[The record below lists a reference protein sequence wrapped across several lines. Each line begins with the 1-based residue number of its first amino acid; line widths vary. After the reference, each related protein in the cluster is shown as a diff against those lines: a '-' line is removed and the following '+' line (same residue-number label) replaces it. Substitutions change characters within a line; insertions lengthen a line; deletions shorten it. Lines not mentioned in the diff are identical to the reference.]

1 MPDRRLFFGSAAVA
15 VVACGFAAWRF
26 LAAPPAPM
34 ANAPSPALAYCPTA
48 LPVRPSAAVVPS
60 ETGPGLAERSL
71 GRADAPVTVIEYFS
85 LTCSHCGAFH
95 RDTWPRVR
103 RELVET
109 GRVRMVFRDFP
120 LDEISLRAHAVA
132 RSFPPD
138 RYEPFISALFA
149 TQDRWAFARG
159 VDHKAEI
166 GKIAAMAGMSTD
178 TFNAAWADDALAR
191 AILEARQRGEAEHQV
206 SATPTF
212 IIGTQKLPGAISS
225 QCFES
230 AVREATPQ

>member
-1 MPDRRLFFGSAAVA
+1 MPDRRLLLAGSAAVVLA
-15 VVACGFAAWRF
+15 GGFAAWRWM
-26 LAAPPAPM
+26 AAPTAPVATAPTTPPARAPAPPS
-34 ANAPSPALAYCPTA
+34 AQPSPTT
-48 LPVRPSAAVVPS
+48 
-60 ETGPGLAERSL
+60 TGGLDERSL
-71 GRADAPVTVIEYFS
+71 GRADAPVTAIEYFS

-95 RDTWPRVR
+95 RDTWPRVK

-132 RSFPPD
+132 RSFPAD

-149 TQDRWAFARG
+149 TQDRWAYARG

-166 GKIAAMAGMSTD
+166 GKIAAMAGMSAD
-178 TFNAAWADDALAR
+178 AFNAAWADDDLAR
-191 AILEARQRGEAEHQV
+191 AILEARQKGEAEHQV

-212 IIGTQKLPGAISS
+212 IIGTQKLPGAVS
-225 QCFES
+225 FERFEA
-230 AVREATPQ
+230 AVREATPR

>member
-1 MPDRRLFFGSAAVA
+1 MPDRRLLLAGSAAVVLA
-15 VVACGFAAWRF
+15 GGFAAWRWM
-26 LAAPPAPM
+26 AAPTAPVATAPTTPPPPAP
-34 ANAPSPALAYCPTA
+34 PQPPAQPRPVTA
-48 LPVRPSAAVVPS
+48 
-60 ETGPGLAERSL
+60 GGLDERSL

-95 RDTWPRVR
+95 RDTWPRVK

-120 LDEISLRAHAVA
+120 LDEIALRAHAVA
-132 RSFPPD
+132 RSFPAD

-149 TQDRWAFARG
+149 TQDRWAYARG

-166 GKIAAMAGMSTD
+166 GKIAALAGMSTD

-191 AILEARQRGEAEHQV
+191 AILEARQKGEAEHQV

-212 IIGTQKLPGAISS
+212 IIGTQKLPGAIS
-225 QCFES
+225 FERFEA
-230 AVREATPQ
+230 AVREATPR

>member
-1 MPDRRLFFGSAAVA
+1 MPDRRLLLAGSAAVVLA
-15 VVACGFAAWRF
+15 GGFAAWRWM
-26 LAAPPAPM
+26 AAPTAPVATAPTTPPAP
-34 ANAPSPALAYCPTA
+34 APAP
-48 LPVRPSAAVVPS
+48 PSAQPRPTTA
-60 ETGPGLAERSL
+60 GGLDERSL
-71 GRADAPVTVIEYFS
+71 GRADAPVTAIEYFS

-95 RDTWPRVR
+95 RDTWPRVK

-132 RSFPPD
+132 RSFPAD
-138 RYEPFISALFA
+138 RYEPFVSALFA
-149 TQDRWAFARG
+149 TQDRWAYARG

-166 GKIAAMAGMSTD
+166 GKIAALAGMSAD

-191 AILEARQRGEAEHQV
+191 AILEARQKGEAEHQV

-212 IIGTQKLPGAISS
+212 IIGAQKLPGAIS
-225 QCFES
+225 FERFEA
-230 AVREATPQ
+230 AVREATPR

>member
-1 MPDRRLFFGSAAVA
+1 MSDRRLLLGGLA
-15 VVACGFAAWRF
+15 VVVLGGGFAGWRW
-26 LAAPPAPM
+26 LAAPPAPVVT
-34 ANAPSPALAYCPTA
+34 APAPPPSPA
-48 LPVRPSAAVVPS
+48 PVQPPAQPRPATV
-60 ETGPGLAERSL
+60 GGLDERSL
-71 GRADAPVTVIEYFS
+71 GRADAPVTAIEYFS

-132 RSFPPD
+132 RSFPAD

-149 TQDRWAFARG
+149 AQDRWAYARG

-166 GKIAAMAGMSTD
+166 GKIAAMAGMSAEA
-178 TFNAAWADDALAR
+178 FNAAWADDDLAR
-191 AILEARQRGEAEHQV
+191 AILDARQKGEAEHQV

-212 IIGTQKLPGAISS
+212 IIGTQKLPGAIP
-225 QCFES
+225 FERFEA
-230 AVREATPQ
+230 AVREATPR

>member
-1 MPDRRLFFGSAAVA
+1 MPDRRLLLAGSAAVVLA
-15 VVACGFAAWRF
+15 GGFAAWRW
-26 LAAPPAPM
+26 LAAPTAPVATAPTTPPPPAP
-34 ANAPSPALAYCPTA
+34 AQ
-48 LPVRPSAAVVPS
+48 PSAQPRPVT
-60 ETGPGLAERSL
+60 TGGLDERSL
-71 GRADAPVTVIEYFS
+71 GRADAPVTAIEYFS

-95 RDTWPRVR
+95 RDTWPRVK

-132 RSFPPD
+132 RSFPAD

-149 TQDRWAFARG
+149 TQDRWAYARG

-166 GKIAAMAGMSTD
+166 GKIAAMAGMSAD
-178 TFNAAWADDALAR
+178 AFNAAWADDDLAR
-191 AILEARQRGEAEHQV
+191 GILEARQRGEAEHQV

-212 IIGTQKLPGAISS
+212 IIGSQKLPGAIS
-225 QCFES
+225 FERFEA
-230 AVREATPQ
+230 AVREATPR

>member
-1 MPDRRLFFGSAAVA
+1 MPDRRLLLAGSAAVVLA
-15 VVACGFAAWRF
+15 GGFAAWRW
-26 LAAPPAPM
+26 LAAPTAPVATAPTTPPPPAP
-34 ANAPSPALAYCPTA
+34 AQPSVQPRPVTA
-48 LPVRPSAAVVPS
+48 
-60 ETGPGLAERSL
+60 GGLDERSL
-71 GRADAPVTVIEYFS
+71 GRADAPVTAIEYFS

-95 RDTWPRVR
+95 RDTWPRVK

-132 RSFPPD
+132 RSFPAD

-149 TQDRWAFARG
+149 TQDRWAYARG

-166 GKIAAMAGMSTD
+166 GKIAAIAGMSTEA
-178 TFNAAWADDALAR
+178 FNAAWSDDALAR
-191 AILEARQRGEAEHQV
+191 AILEARQKGEAEHQV

-212 IIGTQKLPGAISS
+212 IIGTQKLPGAVS
-225 QCFES
+225 FERFEA
-230 AVREATPQ
+230 AVREATPR

>member
-1 MPDRRLFFGSAAVA
+1 MPDRRLLLAGSAAVVLA
-15 VVACGFAAWRF
+15 GGFAAWRWM
-26 LAAPPAPM
+26 AAPTAPVATAPTTPPAP
-34 ANAPSPALAYCPTA
+34 APAAPSAQPRPTTA
-48 LPVRPSAAVVPS
+48 
-60 ETGPGLAERSL
+60 GGLDERSL
-71 GRADAPVTVIEYFS
+71 GRADAPVTAIEYFS

-95 RDTWPRVR
+95 RDTWPRVK

-132 RSFPPD
+132 RSFPAD
-138 RYEPFISALFA
+138 RYEPFVSALFA
-149 TQDRWAFARG
+149 TQDRWAYARG

-166 GKIAAMAGMSTD
+166 GKIAALAGMSAD

-191 AILEARQRGEAEHQV
+191 AILEARQKGEAEHQV

-212 IIGTQKLPGAISS
+212 IIGAQKLPGAIS
-225 QCFES
+225 FERFEA
-230 AVREATPQ
+230 AVREVTPR